1 MISDCELLR
10 RYAEDG
16 YEAAFAELVRRHVDL
31 VYSSACR
38 QVGGDAHLAQ
48 DVAQGVFTELARQ
61 ARRLCRHANI
71 VGWFYTTTRYT
82 ANNLRRREHRRRT
95 REQEAYAMQSTPAA
109 PEPDWATLQPV
120 LDEAVCALSAADRE
134 AVLLRFFQNKNH
146 GEVGSALGLSEDAA
160 RKRVDRALEKLRTH
174 FSRRGVTVSTALLA
188 AAITAN
194 SVQAA
199 PANLAA
205 TLAGG
210 ALTGVGSAGWAQ
222 TVSPILIMTTKT
234 KLLLGLAFFL
244 ALPALFTVNWR
255 QQTSPMVAANA
266 APPKTPQNSIAAL
279 VSPLAKSAESPAMKP
294 KAQPVPP
301 NETELRGE
309 LADVVKDIINR
320 VKTDSPDSLLTVL
333 EDYGPPMDK
342 LTAAQRAAYERP
354 MVESGAKLLDVLQT
368 VSTEAPTYV
377 NRGPA
382 EFFFY
387 DIVDP
392 VNGQQSTFTF
402 YKNKGKW
409 YLGMDSVLLWDRE
422 THNPNGR

>member
-1 MISDCELLR
+1 MIPDCELLR
-10 RYAEDG
+10 QYAEGGD
-16 YEAAFAELVRRHVDL
+16 EAAFAELVRRYVDL
-31 VYSSACR
+31 VYSAAWR

-48 DVAQGVFTELARQ
+48 DAAQDVFTQLAKQ
-61 ARRLCRHANI
+61 ARRLCRHPSLA
-71 VGWFYTTTRYT
+71 GWLYTTARYA
-82 ANNLRRREHRRRT
+82 ANNLHRRERRRRT
-95 REQEAYAMQSTPAA
+95 REQEAYVMQTTPSA
-109 PEPDWATLQPV
+109 PEPDWAALQPV
-120 LDEAVCALSAADRE
+120 LDEAVCSLAAADRE
-134 AVLLRFFQNKNH
+134 VVLLRFFQNKHH

-160 RKRVDRALEKLRTH
+160 RKRVERALEKLRNH

-188 AAITAN
+188 AVITAN

-210 ALTGVGSAGWAQ
+210 ALTGAGSAGWAQ
-222 TVSPILIMTTKT
+222 TVSPILIMTIKT
-234 KLLLGLAFFL
+234 KLLLGLAVFL
-244 ALPALFTVNWR
+244 TLLALFTVNWR
-255 QQTSPMVAANA
+255 QQTSLTVAANVI
-266 APPKTPQNSIAAL
+266 PPKTPQNSIAAL

-333 EDYGPPMDK
+333 EDYGTPMDK
-342 LTAAQRAAYERP
+342 WTAAQRAGYERP
-354 MVESGAKLLDVLQT
+354 MVEFGAKLLDVLQT
-368 VSTEAPTYV
+368 LSTEMPTYV